1 MFFFSD
7 FETEAE
13 VVEMEEVHKSI
24 KEKGSQQE
32 KIVVST
38 DPHLDAQGSTEE
50 QTPVAEVSGKH

>member
-1 MFFFSD
+1 
-7 FETEAE
+7 
-13 VVEMEEVHKSI
+13 MEEVHKSI